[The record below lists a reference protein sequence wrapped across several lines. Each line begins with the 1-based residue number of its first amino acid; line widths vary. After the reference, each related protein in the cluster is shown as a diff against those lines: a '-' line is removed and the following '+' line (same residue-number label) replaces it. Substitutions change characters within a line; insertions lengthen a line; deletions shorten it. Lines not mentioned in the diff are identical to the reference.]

1 MNKIYV
7 ATKARGFLLTLFKTK
22 HENLVFQYKENQLY
36 ETNSKAKQIIAK
48 LVKSKL
54 ADHFGLIQR
63 LKVTDT
69 QSTAIFS
76 YNRFLKSD
84 KNYVICLENP
94 FALVHYSINRNNTLL
109 SKLKLKRYFH
119 DQHLKTV
126 ICLSK
131 ACLNT
136 LGNVYEI
143 PSSVKITQIYPLIEK
158 NPLTSVQNIK
168 SKSNS
173 VDIQCLYIS
182 SKFTLKGGKDI
193 LECFKRLQQ
202 QGINNIKLVIIT
214 ELKSIDENTH
224 REITENENIKLYD
237 FKFSKAELNECYN
250 ASSIMLNPSR
260 QDSFSLV
267 VLEAMK
273 SGNAI
278 LTSDLYALSEMV
290 EHDFNG
296 YLVGPKF
303 RFFNYDNMP
312 NKDVWNNR
320 EKTIYSNYI
329 DYKMVDFLYEKLMF
343 LNSNRS
349 ELERLSLNSFE
360 RANTGEFSEGYIKS
374 KWNELLKNV

>member
-1 MNKIYV
+1 MKRIYV
-7 ATKARGFLLTLFKTK
+7 ATKARGFLLTLFKTE

-36 ETNSKAKQIIAK
+36 ETNSKAKHIIAK

-54 ADHFGLIQR
+54 ADHLGLIQR
-63 LKVTDT
+63 LKVSDTD
-69 QSTAIFS
+69 STNVFS

-84 KNYVICLENP
+84 KDYVVCLENP
-94 FALVHYSINRNNTLL
+94 FALVHYSINRNSTLL
-109 SKLKLKRYFH
+109 SKMKLKKYFQ
-119 DQHLKTV
+119 DKHLKAV
-126 ICLSK
+126 VCLSK

-136 LGNVYEI
+136 LDNVYEI
-143 PSSVKITQIYPLIEK
+143 PSSVKTTQIYPLIEK
-158 NPLTSVQNIK
+158 NPLTSLENIQ
-168 SKSNS
+168 SKSHS
-173 VDIQCLYIS
+173 RDIQCLYIS

-214 ELKSIDENTH
+214 QLNSIDEKTH
-224 REITENENIKLYD
+224 REITENKNIQAYD
-237 FKFSKAELNECYN
+237 FKFSKDELNEFYN

-312 NKDVWNNR
+312 NVAVWNHR
-320 EKTIYSNYI
+320 SETIYSDYI
-329 DYKMVDFLYEKLMF
+329 DANMVEFLFKKLTY
-343 LNSNRS
+343 LNSNRE
-349 ELERLSLNSFE
+349 ELERLALNSYNK
-360 RANTGEFSEGYIKS
+360 AVTGEFSEEYIKK
-374 KWNELLKNV
+374 KWSTIF